1 MYLQR
6 RFYFYKYFIYY
17 QILIHLSAALPVI
30 PRILDDAWRSFVG
43 KFLLAMKLAP
53 RCFFSQQQSNR
64 FSVCPVFATKW
75 LPAHILP
82 ALSNS
87 EVNSKFQCRVS
98 AEWPANWST
107 NQLSLSGLRS
117 LTNRWRSSRPYF
129 DPCCE
134 SHIISTLHHSCFTYN
149 QHWGV
154 GVLEYEVLDW
164 GESPVVVIAVHYK
177 WLVVWVSSE
186 QLTCQIYIV

>member
-6 RFYFYKYFIYY
+6 RFYFYKYFTYY

-87 EVNSKFQCRVS
+87 EVNSKFHGRVAS
-98 AEWPANWST
+98 QLINKST
-107 NQLSLSGLRS
+107 ITLRS
-117 LTNRWRSSRPYF
+117 QITHESLTKLSHLFRSLLRVA
-129 DPCCE
+129 
-134 SHIISTLHHSCFTYN
+134 YN
-149 QHWGV
+149 FHFA
-154 GVLEYEVLDW
+154 
-164 GESPVVVIAVHYK
+164 P
-177 WLVVWVSSE
+177 
-186 QLTCQIYIV
+186 QLFHL